1 MEIGVVTIFPEI
13 FDAVTGFGMT
23 RRALE
28 SGTLAFSV
36 FDVRDYA
43 SDRRRTVDDR
53 PYGGGPGMVLTP
65 GPLAECIDA
74 ARRKVSGP
82 VVYLT
87 PQGEKFDQDTARELV
102 GLSGMILLCGRYEG
116 VDERIVETRV
126 DREISIGDY
135 VLSGGEFPAMVIVDA
150 VARLLPGVVG
160 NEMSVLEDSFN
171 EGMLDCPHYTR
182 PENFEGR
189 GVPKILLSGNHEEI
203 RQWRMEQALERTR
216 TRRPDLAR
224 RAGRSE
230 TEN

>member
-1 MEIGVVTIFPEI
+1 MEIGIVTIFPEI
-13 FDAVTGFGMT
+13 FGAVSGFGMT

-28 SGTLAFSV
+28 SGNLAFSV

-74 ARRKVSGP
+74 ARQKVSGP

-87 PQGEKFDQDTARELV
+87 PQGEQFDQGTARELA
-102 GLSGMILLCGRYEG
+102 GLSGLILLCGRYEG

-160 NEMSVLEDSFN
+160 NEKSVLEDSFN

-182 PENFEGR
+182 PENFEGLD
-189 GVPKILLSGNHEEI
+189 VPKVLLSGNHEEI

-216 TRRPDLAR
+216 VRRPDLVR
-224 RAGRSE
+224 SAGRSE